1 MTYKR
6 FLDCNASDLASINK
20 KELLYAIRASEGR
33 VMVSESI
40 AITQP
45 LLGSITNAELA
56 ASQGADILLIN
67 MFDCDNPRIQG
78 MPEGIAPEQTLH
90 ELQRLTGCII
100 GVNLEAVDSAFTA
113 AEHADIWK
121 MKQGRTATAE
131 NASKLVAMGAKI
143 IVLTGNPNNGVS
155 NRALGLAVKE
165 IRDAVGDDVVLITGK
180 MHGAGIVRESGSKI
194 ITEEDVSWFAS
205 QGADIILIP
214 APGTVPGMSQQRV
227 AELIDTAHKQGVLA
241 MTAIGTSQEGADVT
255 TVRQIALMSKMAG
268 ADLHHIGDTGYM
280 GLALPENILAY
291 SIAIRGVR
299 HTYTR
304 MARSVN
310 R

>member
-6 FLDCNASDLASINK
+6 FLDCNASDLALINK
-20 KELLYAIRASEGR
+20 NELLYAIRASEGR
-33 VMVSESI
+33 VLVSESI

-45 LLGSITNAELA
+45 LLGNITNAELA

-67 MFDCDNPRIQG
+67 MFDCDNPQIQG
-78 MPEGIAPEQTLH
+78 MPEDVAPARILH

-100 GVNLEAVDSAFTA
+100 GVNLEAIDPEFSTEQ
-113 AEHADIWK
+113 AELWK

-131 NASKLVAMGAKI
+131 NALKLIAMGAKI

-155 NRALGLAVKE
+155 NRALGLALKE
-165 IRDAVGDDVVLITGK
+165 IRDAVGDNAILITGK
-180 MHGAGIVRESGSKI
+180 MHGAGIVRESGGKI
-194 ITEEDVSWFAS
+194 ISEEDVSWFAA
-205 QGADIILIP
+205 QGADIILLP

-227 AELIDTAHKQGVLA
+227 TELIDTAHKQGVLA

-255 TVRQIALMSKMAG
+255 TIRQIALMSKMAG

-304 MARSVN
+304 MARSIN

>member
-1 MTYKR
+1 MTAKR
-6 FLDCNASDLASINK
+6 LLDCSASDLAPMNK

-33 VMVSESI
+33 VLVSESI

-45 LLGSITNAELA
+45 LLGNITNAELA

-67 MFDCDNPRIQG
+67 MFDCDNPQIQG
-78 MPEGIAPEQTLH
+78 MPAGVAPEQTLH

-100 GVNLEAVDSAFTA
+100 GVNLEAVDSALSV
-113 AEHADIWK
+113 EHSDIWK
-121 MKQGRTATAE
+121 MKQGRIASAE
-131 NASKLVAMGAKI
+131 NASKLIAMGAKI
-143 IVLTGNPNNGVS
+143 VVLTGNPNNGVS

-165 IRDAVGDDVVLITGK
+165 IRDAVGDNVLLITGK
-180 MHGAGIVRESGSKI
+180 MHGAGVVQESGSKI
-194 ITEEDVSWFAS
+194 ITEEDVAWFAS
-205 QGADIILIP
+205 QGADIILLP

-227 AELIDTAHKQGVLA
+227 AELIDTAHKQGVLV
-241 MTAIGTSQEGADVT
+241 MTAIGTSQEGADIS

-268 ADLHHIGDTGYM
+268 ADLHHIGDTGYL

-299 HTYTR
+299 HTYSR
-304 MARSVN
+304 MARSVY

>member
-1 MTYKR
+1 MTAKR
-6 FLDCNASDLASINK
+6 LLDCSASDLAPMNK
-20 KELLYAIRASEGR
+20 KELLHAIRASEGR
-33 VMVSESI
+33 VLVSESI

-45 LLGSITNAELA
+45 LLGNITNAELA

-67 MFDCDNPRIQG
+67 MFDCDNPQIQG
-78 MPEGIAPEQTLH
+78 MPAGVAPEQTLH

-100 GVNLEAVDSAFTA
+100 GVNLEAVDSAFSV
-113 AEHADIWK
+113 EHSDIWK
-121 MKQGRTATAE
+121 MKQGRIANAE
-131 NASKLVAMGAKI
+131 NASKLIAMGAKI
-143 IVLTGNPNNGVS
+143 VVLTGNPNNGVS

-165 IRDAVGDDVVLITGK
+165 IRDAVGDDVLLVTGK
-180 MHGAGIVRESGSKI
+180 MHGAGVVQESGSKI
-194 ITEEDVSWFAS
+194 ITEEDVAWFAS
-205 QGADIILIP
+205 QGADIILLP

-241 MTAIGTSQEGADVT
+241 MTAIGTSQEGADIS

-280 GLALPENILAY
+280 GIALPENILAY
-291 SIAIRGVR
+291 SIAMRGVR